1 MAPIVDLPIMKEK
14 AEKMISVAVKEENFS
29 ELFDFTPQKM
39 EVTMDKLSI
48 WVEDDSKQILREIST
63 RFEPGKLTAILGPSG
78 SGKTTLLNAL
88 TGQAQGRLEGSIRVN
103 GQKQT
108 KQFKRKIGYVMQQ
121 DLMFSQ
127 LTVEETL
134 LVTAWLRLPQ
144 HWTDAEKTERVNR
157 IISLLGL
164 EKAAKTKVG
173 KPFGPSIS
181 GGEKKRLNVANEALT
196 NPSVMFLDEP
206 TSGLDSTTAK
216 SLVDLLKELAR
227 GGRTIV
233 TSIHQPSSSIFY
245 QFDQIVVLAEGRIIY
260 DGSPDELL
268 NYFSK
273 FGLECGK
280 NYNPADFALDICSDP
295 EIVEKL
301 PTVSL
306 EIKSKKEEE
315 EDAPIFYEPTQ
326 KWPTDC
332 EPKPKWPTDWYA
344 QFKVLLWRAFIQK
357 RGDIITLLECF
368 RWGGVGLISCLCW
381 FQIPRTEEHIHDYV
395 GFCFFITVFTTFI
408 IAYGSLAQFIGESSV
423 ITRERR
429 TGAYRLS
436 AYYLSKVVAE
446 WPVEILYPTIF
457 FTTCYWFA
465 GINNNFLTYLQCY
478 FVLLFHIMCAS
489 ALGCALGA
497 YHLDFKK
504 SQIMVSV
511 VVLGMMLLGGFYVND
526 NNLPSFISWAAYLS
540 MIRHP
545 FLLLVRV
552 ASKDVEFD
560 CAPESAYD
568 ICLIQSTIPGET
580 VLEAQ
585 GFGNQTALSVA
596 LLLSTL
602 TGLRLLAYYFLN
614 KNMK

>member
-1 MAPIVDLPIMKEK
+1 MAPNVDLTSMKSKEEK
-14 AEKMISVAVKEENFS
+14 DISVAVAEENFS

-39 EVTMDKLSI
+39 EVTVDNLSV
-48 WVEDDSKQILREIST
+48 WVDDDEKQILREIST
-63 RFEPGKLTAILGPSG
+63 RFQPGKLTGILGPSG
-78 SGKTTLLNAL
+78 SGKTTLLNTL
-88 TGQAQGRLEGSIRVN
+88 TGNTQGRLEGSIRIN

-108 KQFKRKIGYVMQQ
+108 KQFKRKIGYVMQE

-144 HWTDAEKTERVNR
+144 HWTSAEKTERVKR

-164 EKAAKTKVG
+164 DKAAKTKVG

-216 SLVDLLKELAR
+216 SLVELLKELAA

-245 QFDQIVVLAEGRIIY
+245 QFDQILVLAEGRIIY
-260 DGSPDELL
+260 DGPPNELL
-268 NYFSK
+268 NYFAK

-280 NYNPADFALDICSDP
+280 SYNPADFALDVCSDANA
-295 EIVEKL
+295 VENL

-306 EIKSKKEEE
+306 KIKAIREVE
-315 EDAPIFYEPTQ
+315 EDVAAYEPTQ
-326 KWPTDC
+326 KWPTD
-332 EPKPKWPTDWYA
+332 WYT

-357 RGDIITLLECF
+357 RGDIVTTLECV
-368 RWGGVGLISCLCW
+368 RWGGVGLVSCLCW
-381 FQIPRTEEHIHDYV
+381 FQIPRKEAHIHDYI
-395 GFCFFITVFTTFI
+395 GFCFFLTVFCTFI
-408 IAYGSLAQFIGESSV
+408 IAYGSLVQFLGESSV

-457 FTTCYWFA
+457 FSFCYWSA
-465 GINNNFLTYLQCY
+465 GINNNFFVFIQCY
-478 FVLLFHIMCAS
+478 FVILFHIMCAS
-489 ALGCALGA
+489 ALGCALGV

-511 VVLGMMLLGGFYVND
+511 CILGMMLLGGFYVND
-526 NNLPSFISWAAYLS
+526 KNLPSFISWAAYLS

-545 FLLLVRV
+545 FLLLVRIA
-552 ASKDVEFD
+552 ASDLEFD
-560 CAPESAYD
+560 CASESAYD
-568 ICLIQSTIPGET
+568 ICLTQSTIPGPT
-580 VLEAQ
+580 ILESQ
-585 GFGNQTALSVA
+585 GFENQTLLSV
-596 LLLSTL
+596 LLLFSTL
-602 TGLRLLAYYFLN
+602 TVLRILAYYFLN